1 MSGRQ
6 HVEPASV
13 QRREAL
19 ADDDLSVP
27 LVDERIRALLCYWLD
42 LRRGAEV
49 PAAGSF
55 DPTRVAAVLP
65 HFWILKRDPE
75 AGGWRFALAGEETL
89 KLTGRKLVGES
100 VDEVFAAQAGRF
112 NEVLDAVASTPAV
125 CHMIGPM
132 YRTDSVAVLVE
143 RLALPMRTGTSVDC
157 IYGAT
162 MYRWPHRAY
171 GDNARYV
178 CDGSLTVVPVATF
191 R

>member
-6 HVEPASV
+6 HVEPASS
-13 QRREAL
+13 QHPGAL
-19 ADDDLSVP
+19 AVDDRSVP
-27 LVDERIRALLCYWLD
+27 VVDERIRDLFCYWLD
-42 LRRGAEV
+42 LRGDAEV
-49 PAAGSF
+49 PDSGSF
-55 DPTRVAAVLP
+55 DPTRVATVLP

-75 AGGWRFALAGEETL
+75 AGDWRFTLAGEETL
-89 KLTGRKLVGES
+89 KLTGRKLVGVS
-100 VDEVFAAQAGRF
+100 VGEVFAAQAGRF
-112 NEVLDAVASTPAV
+112 NEVLDTVASTPAV

-143 RLALPMRTGTSVDC
+143 RLALPMCTDATVDR

-171 GDNARYV
+171 EGNARYV
-178 CDGSLTVVPVATF
+178 CDGSLTIVPVAAV